1 MKKINNNL
9 ANKFALA
16 AFLALGTLVV
26 TTSCSKNNTSI
37 EEIAPDGKNQVI
49 VRITGL
55 NEGEENISTK
65 ASNTNSTKTSGNS
78 LKLVEGDEFDVV
90 VGVTNSSSMSSGL
103 KASNG
108 LRAATT
114 PLNSTTTY
122 SIYFYKRNPDNS
134 YSFVKSVPLTASAV
148 GTIDLTNGSYKWL
161 AVSYNNTDALPIGT
175 TATSVPSS
183 TQLDLNKDVL
193 IASSTSDLVINNN
206 SVPLNITFKR
216 IFSTVTV
223 EVNTLG
229 MFAPMTAN
237 PTIAV
242 SCTNG
247 IKTKTID
254 FSTGNLLLTNVSDL
268 SLTQA
273 NFTDVA
279 LPVPV
284 GTDAYRKVATFK
296 TAEQSELT
304 VNAKISQLK
313 IKADNGSIRNFGVSQ
328 SNQDIKITP
337 LGGKNQRLLVGL
349 AESALNYG
357 TVEGSTVQWG
367 RSNLYYR
374 TGGNLATTPY
384 RFYHTNPNQP
394 DASESFFSFKGHLPL
409 TLAKTDAALQKDPCA
424 LVYPAGLWKT
434 PTSAEIGQ
442 ITSYQGVVSNLLGGI
457 VNLIKDDGTP
467 GATFASNYIEY
478 TASSG
483 VQSSVYPAATQKL
496 RFYYNGSGHA
506 VTILTGLV
514 TLDFKYKNAL
524 GIGVDTRGQSASIWS
539 SNQLLTGDPLLS
551 LLKGVSGLASVG
563 ATSYIGSTENGGLLG
578 TTQVPHGTESA
589 GLLNI
594 DALNLGVIASDFMNV
609 RCTRNA
615 SWNGSAAGYN
625 PMPSL

>member
-16 AFLALGTLVV
+16 AFLALGTLAV
-26 TTSCSKNNTSI
+26 TTSCSKNNNPT
-37 EEIAPDGKNQVI
+37 EEITPDGKNQVI
-49 VRITGL
+49 VRIAGL
-55 NEGEENISTK
+55 NESTENISTK
-65 ASNTNSTKTSGNS
+65 ASNTNSTKNSENS
-78 LKLVEGDEFDVV
+78 LKLVEGNEFDVL
-90 VGVTNSSSMSSGL
+90 VGVTNSSSSSSGL
-103 KASNG
+103 KASTG

-114 PLNSTTTY
+114 PLSPTTTY
-122 SIYFYKRNPDNS
+122 NLYFYKKNPDNTT
-134 YSFVKSVPLTASAV
+134 YTFVKSVPLTAAAV
-148 GTIDLTNGSYKWL
+148 GTIDLANGSYKWL
-161 AVSYNNTDALPIGT
+161 AVSYNNTEVLPIGA
-175 TATSVPSS
+175 TATTVP
-183 TQLDLNKDVL
+183 TTTTLDLTKDVL
-193 IASSTSDLVINNN
+193 IASSASDLVINSN
-206 SVPLNITFKR
+206 SVPLNITFNR
-216 IFSTVTV
+216 VFSTITV

-254 FSTGNLLLTNVSDL
+254 FSTGNLSLANVSNL

-273 NFTDVA
+273 NFTDVS
-279 LPVPV
+279 PV
-284 GTDAYRKVATFK
+284 GTDAYQKVATFK

-313 IKADNGSIRNFGVSQ
+313 IKVDDGSTRNFGASQ

-357 TVEGSTVQWG
+357 TVGGSPVQWG

-374 TGGNLATTPY
+374 TGGALNTTPY

-394 DASESFFSFKGHLPL
+394 TASESFFSFKGHLPL
-409 TLAKTDAALQKDPCA
+409 TLAKTNVALQKDPCA

-457 VNLIKDDGTP
+457 VDLLFDNGTS
-467 GATFASNYIEY
+467 GATFGTNPNYIEY
-478 TASSG
+478 TSSSG
-483 VQSSVYPAATQKL
+483 VQSTVYPAATRKL
-496 RFYYNGSGHA
+496 RFYYNGSGKA

-514 TLDFKYKNAL
+514 TLDFNYTNAL
-524 GIGVDTRGQSASIWS
+524 GLGVDTRGKSASIWS

-551 LLKGVSGLASVG
+551 LLQGVSGAASVG
-563 ATSYIGSTENGGLLG
+563 AISYIGSTENGGLLG
-578 TTQVPHGTESA
+578 TTKVPHGTESA

-594 DALNLGVIASDFMNV
+594 NALGLGVIASDFMNV

-615 SWNGSAAGYN
+615 SWNGSVAGYN
-625 PMPSL
+625 PMPTL

>member
-16 AFLALGTLVV
+16 AFLALGTLAV
-26 TTSCSKNNTSI
+26 TTSCSKNNNPT

-49 VRITGL
+49 VRIAGL
-55 NEGEENISTK
+55 NENTENISTK
-65 ASNTNSTKTSGNS
+65 ASNTNSTKASENL
-78 LKLVEGDEFDVV
+78 LKLVEGDEFDAI
-90 VGVTNSSSMSSGL
+90 VGVTNSSSASSGL
-103 KASNG
+103 KASSG

-114 PLNSTTTY
+114 ALATTTTY
-122 SIYFYKRNPDNS
+122 SLYFYKKNPDNS
-134 YSFVKSVPLTASAV
+134 YSFVKSVPLTAGAV
-148 GTIDLTNGSYKWL
+148 GTIDLQNGSYKWL
-161 AVSYNNTDALPIGT
+161 AVSYNNTDALPIGA
-175 TATSVPSS
+175 TATTVP
-183 TQLDLNKDVL
+183 TTTTLDLTKDVL
-193 IASSTSDLVINNN
+193 IASSTADLVINNN
-206 SVPLNITFKR
+206 SVPLNITFNR

-229 MFAPMTAN
+229 MFAPMTTN

-242 SCTNG
+242 SCPNG

-254 FSTGNLLLTNVSDL
+254 FSTGNLSLTNVSNL
-268 SLTQA
+268 NLTQA
-273 NFTDVA
+273 NFTD
-279 LPVPV
+279 LSPV
-284 GTDAYRKVATFK
+284 GTDAYQKVATFK

-304 VNAKISQLK
+304 VNAQISQLK
-313 IKADNGSIRNFGVSQ
+313 IKVDDGSTRNFGTSL
-328 SNQDIKITP
+328 SNQNIKITP

-357 TVEGSTVQWG
+357 TVGGNTVQWA

-374 TGGNLATTPY
+374 TGGALNTTPY

-394 DASESFFSFKGHLPL
+394 TASESFFSFKGHLPL
-409 TLAKTDAALQKDPCA
+409 TLAKTNAALQKDPCA

-457 VNLIKDDGTP
+457 VNLIYDNGTP
-467 GATFASNYIEY
+467 GATFATNPNYIEY

-496 RFYYNGSGHA
+496 RFYYNGSGKA

-514 TLDFKYKNAL
+514 TLDFNYKNAL
-524 GIGVDTRGQSASIWS
+524 GLGVDTRGRSASIWS

-551 LLKGVSGLASVG
+551 LLQGVSGVASVG
-563 ATSYIGSTENGGLLG
+563 AISYIGSTENGGLAGL
-578 TTQVPHGTESA
+578 TKVPHGTESA

-594 DALNLGVIASDFMNV
+594 DALGLGVIASDFMNV

-625 PMPSL
+625 PMPTL